1 MNMQDWNIVV
11 TVRDT
16 GFKRILKF
24 LQDFGEVRKTEFF
37 NVLVLR
43 VDDVSQFTEDMKEE
57 VEADPSLFDFMNHV
71 IPTSTWFTFQ
81 TPQQFETK
89 ARDAVLPWV
98 KDLVNKSFHVRVHR
112 RGFKKRLSSLEEEQ
126 FLDGFL
132 LGRLE
137 EAGTPGRICFE
148 NPDVIIAVEI
158 VGQRA
163 GLSLWTREDRQSY
176 SFLNLD

>member
-1 MNMQDWNIVV
+1 MQDWNVV
-11 TVRDT
+11 ITVRDT

-43 VDDVSQFTEDMKEE
+43 VDDVSRFTEDLKEE
-57 VEADPSLFDFMNHV
+57 VEADPSLLDFMSHV

-81 TPQQFETK
+81 TAGEFETK

-98 KDLVNKSFHVRVHR
+98 KDLADKTFHVRVHR

-126 FLDGFL
+126 FLDRFL
-132 LGRLE
+132 LERLE
-137 EAGTPGRICFE
+137 EAGTSGRISFE
-148 NPDVIIAVEI
+148 NPEVIIAVEI

-163 GLSLWTREDRQSY
+163 GLSFWTREDRQDY
-176 SFLNLD
+176 PFLNLD